1 MAQEHDGPDEAAAGT
16 PETDPRGT
24 AAEAEAAPEAAD
36 STDSTEDADATPG
49 PVVSTEKKRTT
60 KPPSADRPAGTSGAA
75 RTKARTE
82 SPAPAGRTTSG
93 TLRTVLATVVV
104 VALVAVSV
112 LLYLQTRTLSTERQE
127 AADRARAE
135 QIASDYA
142 VKAATMDYRDLTP
155 WLNGVKAGVTPE
167 LAKKFDSILDVMR
180 EVVTPL
186 RLTSS
191 GRASFAKTTSEVN
204 GIYQVKVAVDVS
216 SQNIQAPQGTISTS
230 TYSVSLDRNRDWIIT
245 EAGDPANPNA
255 VLNGLGGTG
264 TTPSANPSAAAT
276 PQPPATPTMPALPA
290 PSGTPN

>member
-1 MAQEHDGPDEAAAGT
+1 MAQEHDGPDEAAAST
-16 PETDPRGT
+16 PKTDTAGRSGT
-24 AAEAEAAPEAAD
+24 A
-36 STDSTEDADATPG
+36 
-49 PVVSTEKKRTT
+49 RT
-60 KPPSADRPAGTSGAA
+60 AA
-75 RTKARTE
+75 RPTPPEPERR
-82 SPAPAGRTTSG
+82 APSG
-93 TLRTVLATVVV
+93 TLRTVLATVIV

-112 LLYLQTRTLSTERQE
+112 LLYLQTRTLDRERQE

-167 LAKKFDSILDVMR
+167 LAKKYDSILDLMR

-255 VLNGLGGTG
+255 VLSGVGSG
-264 TTPSANPSAAAT
+264 TTKPSANPSAPSSPST
-276 PQPPATPTMPALPA
+276 PQQPTTPTMPTVPA

>member
-1 MAQEHDGPDEAAAGT
+1 MAQEHDDPDEV
-16 PETDPRGT
+16 
-24 AAEAEAAPEAAD
+24 AAD
-36 STDSTEDADATPG
+36 TSAPADDATPAG
-49 PVVSTEKKRTT
+49 DAADRATDRAGEDAGTESAPPISTA
-60 KPPSADRPAGTSGAA
+60 KPPRQAAA
-75 RTKARTE
+75 RSASTRNKPRVEDSAE
-82 SPAPAGRTTSG
+82 GPAGRAPSG

-112 LLYLQTRTLSTERQE
+112 LLYLQTRTLDTERRE

-167 LAKKFDSILDVMR
+167 LAKKYDSILDLMR

-216 SQNIQAPQGTISTS
+216 SQNIQAPQGTVSTS

-255 VLNGLGGTG
+255 VLSGVGGG
-264 TTPSANPSAAAT
+264 SGATTPANPSASAGA
-276 PQPPATPTMPALPA
+276 QPSATPTMPALPA

>member
-16 PETDPRGT
+16 PETEPEAT
-24 AAEAEAAPEAAD
+24 AAETAAAGDEDTTAAEPEPESAD
-36 STDSTEDADATPG
+36 STAKP
-49 PVVSTEKKRTT
+49 PVSTAKKQ
-60 KPPSADRPAGTSGAA
+60 KPSRAAGMSGTA
-75 RTKARTE
+75 RTAVRPVTPE
-82 SPAPAGRTTSG
+82 PERRAPSG
-93 TLRTVLATVVV
+93 TTRTVLATVVV

-112 LLYLQTRTLSTERQE
+112 LLYLQTRTLDRERQD

-255 VLNGLGGTG
+255 VLSGIGGGTG
-264 TTPSANPSAAAT
+264 TAPSANPSAAAT
-276 PQPPATPTMPALPA
+276 PQQPATPTMPALPA

>member
-16 PETDPRGT
+16 PETEPEATAEETAAAGDEDTT
-24 AAEAEAAPEAAD
+24 AAEPEPESAD
-36 STDSTEDADATPG
+36 STAKPS
-49 PVVSTEKKRTT
+49 VSTAKKQS
-60 KPPSADRPAGTSGAA
+60 PSRAAGTSGTARAAA
-75 RTKARTE
+75 R
-82 SPAPAGRTTSG
+82 PAAPEPERRAPSG
-93 TLRTVLATVVV
+93 TVRTVLATVVV

-112 LLYLQTRTLSTERQE
+112 LLYLQTRTLDRERQE

-167 LAKKFDSILDVMR
+167 LAKKYDSILDLMR

-255 VLNGLGGTG
+255 VLSGVGSG
-264 TTPSANPSAAAT
+264 TTNPSANPSAPSGPSS
-276 PQPPATPTMPALPA
+276 PQQSSIPTMPAVPA

>member
-1 MAQEHDGPDEAAAGT
+1 MTQEHDGPDEAAGT
-16 PETDPRGT
+16 AEIDPRDT
-24 AAEAEAAPEAAD
+24 AAEDTAGTAESAD
-36 STDSTEDADATPG
+36 ATEDAEATPES
-49 PVVSTEKKRTT
+49 PVSIEKTRAA
-60 KPPSADRPAGTSGAA
+60 KPAASDRPAGASGAA
-75 RTKARTE
+75 RARARAET
-82 SPAPAGRTTSG
+82 PAPTGRAPSG

-112 LLYLQTRTLSTERQE
+112 LLYLQTRTLDTERRE

-216 SQNIQAPQGTISTS
+216 SQNIQAPQGTVSTS

-255 VLNGLGGTG
+255 VLSGIGGGTG
-264 TTPSANPSAAAT
+264 ANPSSSAT

>member
-1 MAQEHDGPDEAAAGT
+1 MAQEHDPDEAAAGT

-24 AAEAEAAPEAAD
+24 AGARKKVRPESAEP
-36 STDSTEDADATPG
+36 T
-49 PVVSTEKKRTT
+49 R
-60 KPPSADRPAGTSGAA
+60 R
-75 RTKARTE
+75 
-82 SPAPAGRTTSG
+82 SPSG
-93 TLRTVLATVVV
+93 TVRTVLATVVV
-104 VALVAVSV
+104 VALIVASV
-112 LLYLQTRTLSTERQE
+112 LLYLQTRTLGTERQE

-167 LAKKFDSILDVMR
+167 LAKKFDSILDLMR

-186 RLTSS
+186 RLTST

-216 SQNIQAPQGTISTS
+216 SQNVQAPQGTVSTS

-255 VLNGLGGTG
+255 VLSGVGGGSAPT
-264 TTPSANPSAAAT
+264 ANPSASAT
-276 PQPPATPTMPALPA
+276 PQPPTPTMPALPA

>member
-1 MAQEHDGPDEAAAGT
+1 MAQEHDDPDEV
-16 PETDPRGT
+16 
-24 AAEAEAAPEAAD
+24 AAEQPDPTEETADRPTPAARRKPRTPAPEAEPARR
-36 STDSTEDADATPG
+36 TP
-49 PVVSTEKKRTT
+49 
-60 KPPSADRPAGTSGAA
+60 
-75 RTKARTE
+75 
-82 SPAPAGRTTSG
+82 SG
-93 TLRTVLATVVV
+93 TMRTVLATVVV

-112 LLYLQTRTLSTERQE
+112 LLYLQTRTLDTERQE

-155 WLNGVKAGVTPE
+155 WINGVKAGTTPE
-167 LAKKFDSILDVMR
+167 LAKKYDSILDLMR

-186 RLTSS
+186 RLTST

-216 SQNIQAPQGTISTS
+216 TQNVQAPQGTVSTS
-230 TYSVSLDRNRDWIIT
+230 TYSVSLDKNRSWVIT

-255 VLNGLGGTG
+255 VLSGIGGAG
-264 TTPSANPSAAAT
+264 TTPSATPSAPAN
-276 PQPPATPTMPALPA
+276 PQQGTTPTMPEIPV